1 VSIHLLDH
9 QGRVVDDADRAFVE
23 SRLKSGEFFWLD
35 VEDPQDE
42 DFAMFR
48 EAFRFH
54 PLALEDAS
62 EFGQRPKL
70 EDYDQVTYIVVYG
83 AAPEPDEDRLV
94 EVHCFYSES
103 FLVTVRRDEAPAC
116 DQVRERYG
124 RSTPHA
130 VKPIAVFYRLADALV
145 DSFFPAID
153 ELDDRLQTLVS
164 EILAGDKDANVQ
176 SVLALRRRL
185 VALRRVITPQRDL
198 ISELAAGSYD
208 LPGLDDEARRYFRD
222 VADHLVRATE
232 QIDVER
238 DLLTGALDVY
248 LSSTSNRLNVTV
260 TQLTLIATIF
270 LPLSFIT
277 GYFGQNFRWLVDAIG
292 SAGAFFV
299 LGIGLQVASVVLLLG
314 FFKRRGWF

>member
-1 VSIHLLDH
+1 VTLHLLDH
-9 QGRVVDDADRAFVE
+9 QGRVVDGADRAFVE

-35 VEDPQDE
+35 VQNPDDE
-42 DFAMFR
+42 VLALFR
-48 EAFRFH
+48 DAFRFH

-70 EDYDQVTYIVVYG
+70 EDYDQMTYIVLYG
-83 AAPEPDEDRLV
+83 AAPEPDQDRLV

-103 FLVTVRRDEAPAC
+103 SLVTVRHDEAPAC
-116 DQVRERYG
+116 DLVRQRYARG
-124 RSTPHA
+124 SPHQ
-130 VKPIAVFYRLADALV
+130 VKPIAVFYQLADALV

-153 ELDDRLQTLVS
+153 DLDDQLQTLEG
-164 EILAGDKDANVQ
+164 EILAGDTDANVQ

-185 VALRRVITPQRDL
+185 VMLRRVVTPQRDL
-198 ISELAAGSYD
+198 VAELAAGSYS

-277 GYFGQNFRWLVDAIG
+277 GYFGQNFRWLVDEIG
-292 SAGAFFV
+292 SLGAFLA
-299 LGIGLQVASVVLLLG
+299 LGVGLQVVSVVALLA

>member
-1 VSIHLLDH
+1 MSIHLLDH
-9 QGRVVDDADRAFVE
+9 QGRVVDHADRAFVE
-23 SRLKSGEFFWLD
+23 SRLKSGESFWLD
-35 VEDPQDE
+35 VQGPEDQ

-48 EAFRFH
+48 ETFRFH
-54 PLALEDAS
+54 PLALEDSS

-70 EDYDQVTYIVVYG
+70 EDYDHITYIVIYG
-83 AAPEPDEDRLV
+83 AAPEPDQDRLV
-94 EVHCFYSES
+94 EVHCFYAES
-103 FLVTVRRDEAPAC
+103 FLVTVRRDEAPAS
-116 DQVRERYG
+116 DLVRQRYA
-124 RSTPHA
+124 RAAPHP
-130 VKPIAVFYRLADALV
+130 VRPITVFYRLADALV

-153 ELDDRLQTLVS
+153 ELDDRLQTLES
-164 EILAGDKDANVQ
+164 EILAGDKNANIQ

-198 ISELAAGSYD
+198 IAELAAGSYE
-208 LPGLDDEARRYFRD
+208 LPGLDDEAKRYFRD

-292 SAGAFFV
+292 SLGAFVV
-299 LGIGLQVASVVLLLG
+299 LGIGVQVVSVVVLLA
-314 FFKRRGWF
+314 FFRRRGWF